1 MLAGTRHKTILALG
15 FVLLAVVIACSTS
28 GNDAVPTAVVAPAAA
43 PSSSQLPFIHRA
55 M

>member
-15 FVLLAVVIACSTS
+15 FVLLAVVIACNTS
-28 GNDAVPTAVVAPAAA
+28 DNDAVPTAVVAP
-43 PSSSQLPFIHRA
+43 SSSQPPFIHRA